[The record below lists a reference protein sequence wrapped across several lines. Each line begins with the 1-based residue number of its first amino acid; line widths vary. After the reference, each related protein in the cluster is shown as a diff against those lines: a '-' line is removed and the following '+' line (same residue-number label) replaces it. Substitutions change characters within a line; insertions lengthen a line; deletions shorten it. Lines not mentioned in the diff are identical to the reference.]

1 MSNPSN
7 EELTPFSD
15 RLKEG
20 MAKREKRQ
28 VDLCKDLNMNKATV
42 SGYMSGAHVPDATTI
57 GRIAKYLRV
66 DPAWLTGYNMS
77 SMEGSIPLSSEETEI
92 AILYRNS
99 DEISKEAVKRILA
112 YAEKLSELRKE

>member
-1 MSNPSN
+1 
-7 EELTPFSD
+7 
-15 RLKEG
+15 
-20 MAKREKRQ
+20 
-28 VDLCKDLNMNKATV
+28 
-42 SGYMSGAHVPDATTI
+42 
-57 GRIAKYLRV
+57 
-66 DPAWLTGYNMS
+66 MS